1 MMWWETKEESGSTT
15 YPFELEIDYSR
26 ITQVLTVKLAQLNID
41 LENNMP
47 GLTKRIK
54 KWLQLTTNNIKR

>member
-54 KWLQLTTNNIKR
+54 K

>member
-15 YPFELEIDYSR
+15 YLFELEIDYSK

-54 KWLQLTTNNIKR
+54 K